1 MISNSRKK
9 HLLSWKRRLYQ
20 HATSTQLILR
30 RLKKPRQSA
39 LLFISPFIDRKLIE
53 KNDAEINGMLAN
65 VLKRLV
71 DVKKTRSGLISL
83 KEFQELSTF
92 ETLSINNESK
102 IGPLFEKYGSDK
114 TRENHD
120 IVYEKILRALL
131 EGSSNVIQIF
141 EIGLGTNNIDVP
153 SNMGIHGKPGAS
165 LRAFRDY
172 SERIVVVGADVDTRV
187 LFNEERISTYYVD
200 QLNLESLTHLSG
212 LVQQSQLIID
222 DGLHNAEANVNV
234 LTTYMNVMQ
243 SGSWLVIED
252 ISRDDFSRKLWMHIR
267 MLMSEFDSYI
277 LELSNKF
284 MFIAKK
290 R

>member
-9 HLLSWKRRLYQ
+9 HLLAWEKRLYQ
-20 HATSTQLILR
+20 HATSPQLILR

-53 KNDAEINGMLAN
+53 RNDAEINGMLAN

-71 DVKKTRSGLISL
+71 EMKKPPSGLISL
-83 KEFQELSTF
+83 KEFQELSMF

-114 TRENHD
+114 TREKHD
-120 IVYEKILRALL
+120 IVYEIILCELL
-131 EGSSNVIQIF
+131 EGSNDVIQIF

-172 SERIVVVGADVDTRV
+172 SERIKVVGADVDARV
-187 LFNEERISTYYVD
+187 LFQEERISTHYVD
-200 QLNLESLTHLSG
+200 QLNFESLTRLSE

-222 DGLHNAEANVNV
+222 DGLHNPEANVNV
-234 LTTYMNVMQ
+234 LMAYMNIMQ

-252 ISRDDFSRKLWMHIR
+252 ISRDDFSLKLWMHIR
-267 MLMSEFDSYI
+267 ILISEFDSYL